1 MRHLVQQSA
10 GQQTLHVR
18 FQGRSTEMS
27 LASLHVDPLATDQQI
42 KEAVAAYMEC
52 PASAL
57 DDHVVVRTEQAI
69 IVRPEAIYG

>member
-10 GQQTLHVR
+10 GQLPLHVR
-18 FQGRSTEMS
+18 FQGRSTEMA
-27 LASLHVDPLATDQQI
+27 LVSLHLDPYATDRQI
-42 KEAVAAYMEC
+42 KEAVAAYLEH

-69 IVRPEAIYG
+69 IVRPEAVYG

>member
-1 MRHLVQQSA
+1 MKQLVQQSA

-27 LASLHVDPLATDQQI
+27 LASLHLDPSATDQQI
-42 KEAVAAYMEC
+42 KEAVAAYLEH
-52 PASAL
+52 PASIL
-57 DDHVVVRTEQAI
+57 DDHVVVRSEQVI